1 MFVYRRVDNLEVV
14 GYSDSDFGGCS
25 DDRKST
31 LGYIFMLAGG
41 AISWKSV
48 KHSLIASSTMYVEFV
63 ACYGASSQVVWLRNL
78 ISEFKLLIPYFDPL

>member
-1 MFVYRRVDNLEVV
+1 MFVYRRVDNLDIV
-14 GYSDSDFGGCS
+14 GYSDYHFGGCF

-31 LGYIFMLAGG
+31 SGYIFMLAGG

-48 KHSLIASSTMYVEFV
+48 KQSLIASSTMYAEFI